1 MLFIKEEGKMDTE
14 QESETSIRC
23 PECNKPMYALKGALS
38 PIYVCSCC
46 GASIDEK
53 KLFLKKEDS
62 TNQIDKHQKSLL
74 QNLFSGQFMKKYT
87 CFETFSDFISN
98 CDLFS
103 ESLENIS
110 QEEIASLPDRK
121 INRYVKEHTRFSTW
135 DQMFEKAVEWYLKM

>member
-1 MLFIKEEGKMDTE
+1 MEIEID
-14 QESETSIRC
+14 QESESSIRC
-23 PECNKPMYALKGALS
+23 PECDKPMYALKGALS

-53 KLFLKKEDS
+53 KLFLKPNECS
-62 TNQIDKHQKSLL
+62 NQLNNREKSLL

-87 CFETFSDFISN
+87 CFESFSEFISN
-98 CDLFS
+98 CDLFTRS
-103 ESLENIS
+103 IDNIS
-110 QEEIASLPDRK
+110 QEEIASLPERK